1 MWHLGETRLKRA
13 FTRPFYQP
21 LALRNFVVI
30 VALVTI
36 SVSLWFYTA
45 GTVKIS
51 QFPPNAY
58 FYLNQ
63 LPLEYWIGLL
73 ATLALFGVRGFVR
86 DRARIVLE
94 LSTLF
99 LLCIYLFGLTSFVY
113 QSPWFLDS
121 YQHEGNALALLFSG
135 GWYNGPVWYVYQF
148 PGAYAFF
155 AQLTAI
161 AGINPFQLMKFYPA
175 VLSLVVAFLLYAT
188 VRSYS
193 EKYAVV
199 SSAFILSG
207 LWFQLH
213 LSPQSLE
220 LIPYIGLLFL
230 LVKIVDDKPHRRLWV
245 LIAMSI
251 TPILVLS
258 HPETP
263 LVLSLGIAAF
273 FVLQALFSPERI
285 SAIRS
290 SLSTIGPYFLV
301 LAVVTIAW
309 WTIMA
314 TGALAI
320 VLSIVHDALSAGIGG
335 LTHSPQN
342 IPSTPAPSYDATILL
357 QEGISALVWLI
368 GLSVM
373 VFIRRFRLREYLL
386 AGLFIA
392 AVSTIPI
399 ALFGNADVLQR
410 SYLFALFP
418 GGLLLAS
425 VMEHGNILK
434 LKSRALAPFLG
445 KGLILIILCLAITMP
460 LARYGLDSFSYLS
473 QSSLAASDVSASLTS
488 SHSVLLLSPGWY
500 GWRYYAPLNGYEGAL
515 LSETSNMSGRPGG
528 YEKLNTETEY
538 NLTYTSADNTSDYV
552 LISDF
557 VQNLYI
563 LRFGSNSTSYIDQ
576 KIAFENKVSMNFNL
590 VYSTGTDR
598 VYENR
603 DLG

>member
-1 MWHLGETRLKRA
+1 LGQAFSRPSYETLE
-13 FTRPFYQP
+13 
-21 LALRNFVVI
+21 LRNFIVI

-36 SVSLWFYTA
+36 SISLWLFTA

-58 FYLNQ
+58 FYMNE
-63 LPLEYWIGLL
+63 LPPEYWLGLL
-73 ATLALFGVRGFVR
+73 ATLALFGVRGLVR
-86 DRARIVLE
+86 DRTRIVLE

-99 LLCIYLFGLTSFVY
+99 LLCMYLFGLTSFVY
-113 QSPWFLDS
+113 QNPWFLDS

-148 PGAYAFF
+148 PGTYTFF

-161 AGINPFQLMKFYPA
+161 AGIDPFQLMKYYPA
-175 VLSLVVAFLLYAT
+175 GLSLVVAFLLYAT

-193 EKYAVV
+193 QRYAAVC
-199 SSAFILSG
+199 SAFILSG

-230 LVKIVDDKPHRRLWV
+230 LIKIIDDKPHRRLWV

-251 TPILVLS
+251 TPILVLN

-273 FVLQALFSPERI
+273 FVLQALFSPEKI
-285 SAIRS
+285 SSIRS
-290 SLSTIGPYFLV
+290 SLYTIGPYFFV
-301 LAVVTIAW
+301 LASVTLAW

-314 TGALAI
+314 SGALGI
-320 VLSIVHDALSAGIGG
+320 VMSIVNGAISAGIGG
-335 LTHSPQN
+335 LTRSPQN
-342 IPSTPAPSYDATILL
+342 IPAKPAPSYDATILL

-373 VFIRRFRLREYLL
+373 VFIKRFRLREYLL
-386 AGLFIA
+386 AGFFVA
-392 AVSTIPI
+392 AVATIPV
-399 ALFGNADVLQR
+399 ALFGNTDVLQR

-425 VMEHGNILK
+425 VMEHGNLLRVK
-434 LKSRALAPFLG
+434 GRSLVPFLG
-445 KGLILIILCLAITMP
+445 KGLILIIVCFSITMP
-460 LARYGLDSFSYLS
+460 LSRYGLDSFGYLS
-473 QSSLAASDVSASLTS
+473 QSSLAASDVAASLTS
-488 SHSVLLLSPGWY
+488 SHSVLLLHPGWY
-500 GWRYYAPLNGYEGAL
+500 GWRYYAPLDGYEGAL
-515 LSETSNMSGRPGG
+515 LQETSNTSGRPGG
-528 YEKLNTETEY
+528 YLKVNSESEY
-538 NLTYTSADNTSDYV
+538 NLTYSSADNNSNYV

-557 VQNLYI
+557 FQNLYV

-576 KIAFENKVSMNFNL
+576 KVAFENNVSMNFNL

-603 DLG
+603 ELR